1 MRRPAPALLTLALGL
16 AGVSPATAQEAT
28 VVKALDDVFA
38 PEIVEVPQGTTV
50 TWVNDGRNPHTV
62 TADDG
67 SFDSGEISPGR
78 TYTRT
83 FEEAGTI
90 AYHCVY
96 HGAPGGL
103 GMAGR
108 VAVGE
113 TGTGGVGGEEDKPPT
128 RAELAEAETLR
139 VPEGH
144 PTIQAAVDAARPGDV
159 VLVGPGVYREAVRV
173 ITPYLTIRGVD
184 RNEVVLDGGFKR
196 PNGIHVLSDGVTVE
210 NMTARHFR
218 LNGFYWTGVE
228 GYRGSYLTAYNNG
241 DYGLYAFDSVRGQFD
256 HSYASGHPDSGFY
269 IGQCHPCHAV
279 ITDVLA
285 EHNGLGYSG
294 TNAGGDLV
302 VTRSEWRFN
311 MSGIVPNTLD
321 SELYPPQRETT
332 IVGNWVHDNNNADAP
347 AKDVQYAALGT
358 GILLAGGIGN
368 VVERNLVEDHQ
379 AYGIAAVPIL
389 DRNLWIAGGNRV
401 TENLV
406 RGSGLAD
413 LAFGGPAS
421 GGNCF
426 SGNGYASSLPP
437 AIQQLAGCGMAPT
450 AGAGGDL
457 SVTSRLLGRFAQ
469 VEGGEFPAGDWRR
482 QPVPPAQPTMPGAA
496 SAPPAPAT
504 DLPTAVELGSIG
516 LPQGDGS
523 DGDVT
528 QEVNV
533 LGVSLDAP
541 TWWALLISTYAYV
554 LPLILFASWVSIALW
569 DLVRRDD
576 LSTAK
581 RLGWMAAILLVP
593 FLGPVLYFVLGGSR
607 IPGAVRAML
616 IAGGL
621 GVYLL
626 VAAGSFL
633 ISAS

>member
-1 MRRPAPALLTLALGL
+1 MRRPAPVLLTLSLGL
-16 AGVSPATAQEAT
+16 LAGTAPATAQEAT
-28 VVKALDDVFA
+28 VVQTLDDVFV
-38 PEIVEVPQGTTV
+38 PEVVEVPQGTTV
-50 TWVNDGRNPHTV
+50 TWINDGRNPHTV

-67 SFDSGEISPGR
+67 SFDSGEIPPGR
-78 TYTRT
+78 TFTRT
-83 FEEAGTI
+83 FGVAATV

-103 GMAGR
+103 GMAGSVIVGAGDGPAGGGR
-108 VAVGE
+108 VE
-113 TGTGGVGGEEDKPPT
+113 PPT
-128 RAELAEAETLR
+128 EQDLADAETIR
-139 VPEGH
+139 VPGDE
-144 PTIQAAVDAARPGDV
+144 PTIQAAVDAARPGDL
-159 VLVGPGVYREAVRV
+159 VLIEAGVYREAVRV
-173 ITPYLTIRGVD
+173 VTPYLTIRGVD
-184 RNEVVLDGGFKR
+184 RNEVVLDGGFR
-196 PNGIHVLSDGVTVE
+196 RSNGIHVFADGVAVE
-210 NMTARHFR
+210 NMTARHYR
-218 LNGFYWTGVE
+218 LNAFYWTGVE

-269 IGQCHPCHAV
+269 IGQCYPCHAV

-285 EHNGLGYSG
+285 ERNGLGYSG

-302 VTRSEWRFN
+302 IARSEWRFN

-368 VVERNLVEDHQ
+368 VVERNLVEDHD

-401 TENLV
+401 SGNVV

-426 SGNGYASSLPP
+426 SANGFASSLPP
-437 AIQQLAGCGMAPT
+437 AIEQLAGCGMAPSG
-450 AGAGGDL
+450 GAGGDL
-457 SVTSRLLGRFAQ
+457 SVTTRLLGRFAQ
-469 VEGGEFPAGDWRR
+469 VEGGQFPAGDWR
-482 QPVPPAQPTMPGAA
+482 AQPAPPPQDGMPGAA
-496 SAPPAPAT
+496 SAPPAPA
-504 DLPTAVELGSIG
+504 VEVPIRVDASSIG
-516 LPQGDGS
+516 LPGGDRS
-523 DGDVT
+523 DRDVA

-533 LGVSLDAP
+533 LGVSLDSP
-541 TWWALLISTYAYV
+541 TWRALLVSTYAYL
-554 LPLILFASWVSIALW
+554 LPLILFASWVSIGVW

-576 LSTAK
+576 LSTG
-581 RLGWMAAILLVP
+581 RRIGWMAVILLVP
-593 FLGPVLYFVLGGSR
+593 FLGPILYFVLGGSR

-616 IAGGL
+616 LAGGL
-621 GVYLL
+621 GIYVL
-626 VAAGSFL
+626 VAAASFL